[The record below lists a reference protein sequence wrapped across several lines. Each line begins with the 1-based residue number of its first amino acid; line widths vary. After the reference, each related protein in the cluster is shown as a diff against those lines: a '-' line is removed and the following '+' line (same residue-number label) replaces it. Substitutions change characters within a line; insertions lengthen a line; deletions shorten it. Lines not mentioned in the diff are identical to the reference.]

1 MYDLEVSC
9 FLSWAHSR
17 LLLSTNIST
26 ITMYVYQTDQ
36 SGKLVKVTATR
47 VTMSSQSVPKVT
59 LTAKSFEC
67 KSWGTYLHIQLY
79 ILQIDAMNL
88 RLG

>member
-1 MYDLEVSC
+1 
-9 FLSWAHSR
+9 
-17 LLLSTNIST
+17 
-26 ITMYVYQTDQ
+26 MYVYQTDQ

-67 KSWGTYLHIQLY
+67 KSWGTYLHT
-79 ILQIDAMNL
+79 LQIDAMNL